1 MKFTYVSDYSLR
13 SYLVVA
19 FVAMD
24 AYAEAFGSRHEI
36 LTPNALTAI
45 DLNIFE
51 HLERLMSFKWFSAG
65 YFMPRL
71 MPLSG
76 VAYYDFFQNI
86 SHGN

>member
-24 AYAEAFGSRHEI
+24 AYAEAFGSRYEI

-45 DLNIFE
+45 DL
-51 HLERLMSFKWFSAG
+51 K
-65 YFMPRL
+65 
-71 MPLSG
+71 LSL
-76 VAYYDFFQNI
+76 
-86 SHGN
+86 